1 MKAPSLKL
9 QLILIVF
16 LLASFSYGQK
26 GVITGIVTDATNGEA
41 LIGVNILYGKG
52 VGTLTDINGRYSIQL
67 AHGNYEFK
75 VSYVGYETVTRS
87 VSISGNATTLDFEMK
102 TITLLEVNVI
112 ADIARQRE
120 TPVAFSNISPMK
132 MQEQLGGRDIPM
144 LLNST
149 PGVYAS
155 QMGGGDGDAR
165 ITIRG
170 FSSRNVGVL
179 LDGVPV
185 NDMENSS
192 VYWSNWFGLDA
203 VTRNIQVQ
211 RGLGASKLALPSV
224 GGTINIITKGIDEAR
239 GGTVKQE
246 FGSDGYLNTS
256 FGYNSGKL
264 RNGFG
269 YTLAGSYKNGNGWV
283 DHTWSKAYFFYAK
296 VDKFIGKHI
305 LSVVAYGAPQSHG
318 QRSYNLPAAVYNSKW
333 AFDHGVDSADLLKY
347 KPSAWKNNAF
357 TFDHGVRFNQHWGHY
372 ETYTINKFNQFDP
385 DGKPLA
391 DTINRG
397 GFGSK
402 NERVNEYFKPQ
413 FTLKDF
419 WTISPKWSL
428 SNIAYMSIGRGGGI
442 RAKNNMLVL
451 PTGEMDFQTVRD
463 YNSFRAISKTDS
475 MFYSNTLRRTDG
487 NFLVERKNEHIWVGL
502 LSTFN
507 YEFSK
512 SITMAGGIDLRTY
525 KGVHYEEIYDLLGAD
540 YISDASDKS
549 QNYYNPDGSYNF
561 QKAMQFKGDK
571 LNYYNDGLVRWG
583 GFFYQAEYKKDRLA
597 AFVTMTAAKTGYK
610 RIDHFKPDSLQ
621 ETSWI
626 WINGWTIKGGASYKI
641 TRSLSAFMNVGYLDK
656 AARFNNVFDNNNEL
670 FRDIRNEKVK
680 AIEGGL
686 AYGSPKFSM
695 NLNAYYTLWDNRPVD
710 YAPAVSITEYVP
722 DPNNPDSL
730 IAGQSST
737 YYANINGL
745 GALHKGIEFDFA
757 YKVTRQLVIQGIFS
771 LGDWR
776 WNSAD
781 TVRVRDDFG
790 KTVLTQYLNAKGL
803 HVGDAAQF
811 QLGGEIRYE
820 PLKDLY
826 ISGHVTYFDKYF
838 SNFDPMS
845 YDQAN
850 ASNAANF
857 DAEGNPVDPWM
868 IPSFYLVDFHA
879 GYSLRVYDA
888 YRIQFRLNVLNA
900 LNTIYV
906 ADADDNSRN
915 IGQSWNTHDARSA
928 AVYFGL
934 GRRYTASVTI
944 KF

>member
-1 MKAPSLKL
+1 MKALSAKL
-9 QLILIVF
+9 LLL
-16 LLASFSYGQK
+16 LLALIAVSFSFAQK
-26 GVITGIVTDATNGEA
+26 GTMTGIVTDASNGEP

-52 VGTLTDINGRYSIQL
+52 VGTLTDLNGKYTVQL
-67 AHGNYEFK
+67 AYGTYEFK
-75 VSYVGYETVTRS
+75 VSYVGYETISKTVT
-87 VSISGNATTLDFEMK
+87 ISGAATTMNFGMK
-102 TITLLEVNVI
+102 TVTLSEVNVI

-185 NDMENSS
+185 NDMENGS

-203 VTRNIQVQ
+203 VTRTIQIQ

-246 FGSDGYLNTS
+246 LGSDGYLNTS
-256 FGYNSGKL
+256 AGYNSGKL
-264 RNGFG
+264 ANGFG

-283 DHTWSKAYFFYAK
+283 NHTWSKAYFFYAK
-296 VDKFIGKHI
+296 VDKFIGNHI
-305 LSVVAYGAPQSHG
+305 VSVVAYGAPQSHG
-318 QRSYNLPAAVYNSKW
+318 QRSYNLPAAVYNTKW

-347 KPSAWKNNAF
+347 KPSGWKNNAF
-357 TFDHGVRFNQHWGHY
+357 TFNHGVRFNQHWGSY
-372 ETYTINKFNQFDP
+372 ETYTINNFNQFDP

-397 GFGSK
+397 GIGSK
-402 NERVNEYFKPQ
+402 NERINEYFKPQ
-413 FTLKDF
+413 FTIKDF
-419 WTISPKWSL
+419 WTINPKWSL
-428 SNIAYMSIGRGGGI
+428 SNIAYMSIGRGGGV
-442 RAKNNMLVL
+442 RSKNSMQVL
-451 PTGEMDFQTVRD
+451 PSGEMDFQTVRD
-463 YNSFRAISKTDS
+463 YNSFRAISKADS
-475 MFYSNTLRRTDG
+475 MFYSSSLRRTDG
-487 NFLVERKNEHIWVGL
+487 NFLVERKNEHIWIGL

-512 SITMAGGIDLRTY
+512 SITMAGGLDLRTY

-561 QKAMQFKGDK
+561 QKAMKFKGDK

-626 WINGWTIKGGASYKI
+626 WINGWTLKGGASYKI
-641 TRSLSAFMNVGYLDK
+641 TRSLSAFMNLGYLNK
-656 AARFNNVFDNNNEL
+656 AARFNNVFDNNNAL
-670 FRDIRNEKVK
+670 FREIKNEKVK
-680 AIEGGL
+680 AVEAGL

-745 GALHKGIEFDFA
+745 GALHKGLEFDFA
-757 YKVTRQLVIQGIFS
+757 YKITRKIVVQGIFS

-776 WNSAD
+776 WNSSD

-811 QLGGEIRYE
+811 QVGGEIRYE
-820 PLKDLY
+820 PVKDLY
-826 ISGHVTYFDKYF
+826 ITGNITYFDKYY

-850 ASNAANF
+850 TANAANF
-857 DAEGNPVDPWM
+857 DADGNPVDPWM
-868 IPSFYLVDFHA
+868 IPAFYLVDFHA
-879 GYSLRVYDA
+879 GYSFRVYDT
-888 YRIQFRLNVLNA
+888 YRLQLRFNVMNA

-934 GRRYTASVTI
+934 GRRYTASLTI